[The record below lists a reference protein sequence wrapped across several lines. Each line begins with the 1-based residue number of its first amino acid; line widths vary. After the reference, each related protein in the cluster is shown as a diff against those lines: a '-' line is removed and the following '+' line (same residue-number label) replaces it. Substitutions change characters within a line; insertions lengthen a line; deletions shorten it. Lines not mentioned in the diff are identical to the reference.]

1 LSSVTG
7 GDIPDPA
14 PRMVV
19 AMVGFGDLGSR
30 WAKELAAQPA
40 LVVRAYLPA
49 DAASRRS
56 GLAERRAG
64 FAGVTPD
71 DRLEPVLAGA
81 GLVIAAVPSA
91 ASARA
96 AAACAPLIEQEAVYV
111 DPSSAAPET
120 KAQNAEVVGAAG
132 ALYVDAAVLGT
143 ATLSGLAVP
152 LLAAGPG
159 ALRLAE
165 IAARIGMDVMP
176 AGLVPGDAARAKLIR
191 SVYMKGR
198 DALLV
203 EMLAAAETAGVR
215 RLVVESIARAPGEQ
229 VTFNQLV
236 ERVLPALS
244 LHAERRADELRDA
257 IAVLDLLGVSPEMT
271 RAAAERLRAMAAIE
285 EIRLMAGADRAPSAD
300 EVAAALARRPA
311 QT

>member
-1 LSSVTG
+1 VTG
-7 GDIPDPA
+7 GDTPDPA

-19 AMVGFGDLGSR
+19 AIVGFGDLGSR
-30 WAKELAAQPA
+30 WASELAAQPG
-40 LVVRAYLPA
+40 LLVRAYLPA
-49 DAASRRS
+49 EAASRRS
-56 GLAERRAG
+56 GLAERRAR
-64 FAGVTPD
+64 FAGVKPQ

-81 GLVIAAVPSA
+81 GMVIAAVPSA
-91 ASARA
+91 ASPRA
-96 AAACAPLIEQEAVYV
+96 AAVCAPLMEQGTVYV
-111 DPSSAAPET
+111 DPSSSAPET
-120 KAQNAEVVGAAG
+120 KAQNAEVVSAAG

-159 ALRLAE
+159 APRFAE
-165 IAARIGMDVMP
+165 IAGRIGMDVVP

-203 EMLAAAETAGVR
+203 EMLEAAETAGVR

-229 VTFNQLV
+229 VTFDRLV

-244 LHAERRADELRDA
+244 LHAERRADELCDA
-257 IAVLDLLGVSPEMT
+257 AEVLDLLGVAPGMT

-285 EIRLMAGADRAPSAD
+285 EVRRMAGAEGAPSAD
-300 EVAAALARRPA
+300 EVAAALARAREPRGA
-311 QT
+311 